1 MRRNRSKRWSITRR
15 AAISKDRRTASQLAP
30 GRIYPDDLDCVFV
43 ISRLGNDR
51 LEAGNALLSD
61 IVNAKTLMRPERDKY
76 IKLDRP
82 WSHYLIETDW

>member
-1 MRRNRSKRWSITRR
+1 
-15 AAISKDRRTASQLAP
+15 
-30 GRIYPDDLDCVFV
+30 V